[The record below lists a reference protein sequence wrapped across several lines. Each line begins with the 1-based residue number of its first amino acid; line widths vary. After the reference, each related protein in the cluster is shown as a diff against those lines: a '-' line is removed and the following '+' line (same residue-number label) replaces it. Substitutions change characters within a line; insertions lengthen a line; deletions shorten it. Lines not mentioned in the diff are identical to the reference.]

1 MIRRTILI
9 SCLVLTLTAIGPV
22 GSAQQSAESLLQSVT
37 LASRAQQA
45 LSADIVLTWRTG
57 GVTKRSSGT
66 ITLRKPNYAVITL
79 NGDYSQ
85 RLLISDGKTR
95 FLVDHDKG
103 CVREET
109 SDDGATVNS
118 PWWGMPFRFFFTQSL
133 NPFGSAPDTGVVYE
147 DFHTTTIAGIPVR
160 GLAFHGNSPMGGY
173 TARVLF
179 NEDGDLVQSSIQF
192 GAGPGAAL
200 FEASLSYVRHTKQ
213 PLGYYRFTPAAEQIQ
228 ACTSRS
234 MLALGT
240 QAPEF
245 TLPTLDGNTVSLA
258 KERQGKRGVLVDFWF
273 YNCAPCRIEFPE
285 LEKLY
290 EQFKSQGFDIVAVD
304 KGDSA
309 STISEYVRRAGL
321 SFPVALGG
329 EISKDSIFARYNV
342 TETFPGTYLL
352 DGNGTIVYRSTGE
365 DLQGLTRAL
374 ALLGF
379 H

>member
-1 MIRRTILI
+1 MAHF
-9 SCLVLTLTAIGPV
+9 V
-22 GSAQQSAESLLQSVT
+22 
-37 LASRAQQA
+37 
-45 LSADIVLTWRTG
+45 
-57 GVTKRSSGT
+57 
-66 ITLRKPNYAVITL
+66 PN
-79 NGDYSQ
+79 
-85 RLLISDGKTR
+85 R
-95 FLVDHDKG
+95 
-103 CVREET
+103 C
-109 SDDGATVNS
+109 
-118 PWWGMPFRFFFTQSL
+118 
-133 NPFGSAPDTGVVYE
+133 
-147 DFHTTTIAGIPVR
+147 HTP
-160 GLAFHGNSPMGGY
+160 
-173 TARVLF
+173 
-179 NEDGDLVQSSIQF
+179 
-192 GAGPGAAL
+192 
-200 FEASLSYVRHTKQ
+200 
-213 PLGYYRFTPAAEQIQ
+213 
-228 ACTSRS
+228 
-234 MLALGT
+234 
-240 QAPEF
+240 
-245 TLPTLDGNTVSLA
+245 NTVSLA
-258 KERQGKRGVLVDFWF
+258 KERQGKGGVLVDFWF